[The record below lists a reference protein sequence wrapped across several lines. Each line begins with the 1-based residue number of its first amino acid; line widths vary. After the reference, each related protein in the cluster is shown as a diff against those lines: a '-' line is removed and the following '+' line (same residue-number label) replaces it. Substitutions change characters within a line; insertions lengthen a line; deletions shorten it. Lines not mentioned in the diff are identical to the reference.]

1 VAEINTG
8 YPNLFDE
15 GGASDKGPDEAGGG
29 NDGNTGVSGF
39 ADRWGWVAHVDGVSE
54 TMRQSWDATFR
65 MPVLEFLNVV
75 SYRRD
80 KAEEERRRIE
90 QWKKR
95 N

>member
-1 VAEINTG
+1 
-8 YPNLFDE
+8 
-15 GGASDKGPDEAGGG
+15 
-29 NDGNTGVSGF
+29 
-39 ADRWGWVAHVDGVSE
+39 
-54 TMRQSWDATFR
+54 MRQSWDSTFR